1 MNPILQKLVQPFTQ
15 KLIVSK
21 AQIWHCLIQTPFY
34 AAVPIYFIFG
44 AFFAP
49 DHYFSIEI
57 FKVFYEMLLVVLYIA
72 LIYFIFVFLPTYFVQ
87 LLLRKYQV
95 LHFFSIMAYA
105 LLFTVVVPSLI
116 IIFNTAQINIV
127 PFRFFAILCFFS
139 LTFAVT
145 NWILLVRTA
154 NKSKT
159 CSKLKFP
166 N

>member
-1 MNPILQKLVQPFTQ
+1 MNPILQKLAQPFTQ
-15 KLIVSK
+15 KIIVSK
-21 AQIWHCLIQTPFY
+21 TQIWHCLIQTPFY
-34 AAVPIYFIFG
+34 AGVPIYFIFV

-72 LIYFIFVFLPTYFVQ
+72 LIYFILVFLPTYFVQ

-105 LLFTVVVPSLI
+105 LLFTMIVPSLI
-116 IIFNTAQINIV
+116 IILNTAQINIV
-127 PFRFFAILCFFS
+127 PFRFFVILFFFS

-145 NWILLVRTA
+145 NWMLLVRTA

>member
-1 MNPILQKLVQPFTQ
+1 MKPILQKLAQPFTQ

-21 AQIWHCLIQTPFY
+21 AQIWHCLVQTPFY
-34 AAVPIYFIFG
+34 AGVPIYFIFV

-57 FKVFYEMLLVVLYIA
+57 FKVFYEMFMVVLYIT
-72 LIYFIFVFLPTYFVQ
+72 LIYFILVFLPSYFVQ

-95 LHFFSIMAYA
+95 LYFFSIMAYA

-116 IIFNTAQINIV
+116 IILNTAQINIIS
-127 PFRFFAILCFFS
+127 FRFFLIFCYFS
-139 LTFAVT
+139 LTFAIT
-145 NWILLVRTA
+145 NWILLLRSIHKAQT
-154 NKSKT
+154 S
-159 CSKLKFP
+159 SKLKFP

>member
-1 MNPILQKLVQPFTQ
+1 MKAKLLKLAQPFTQ
-15 KLIVSK
+15 KLIVNK
-21 AQIWHCLIQTPFY
+21 AQIWRCLVQTPFY
-34 AAVPIYFIFG
+34 ASIPIYFIFV

-49 DHYFSIEI
+49 DNYFSIEI
-57 FKVFYEMLLVVLYIA
+57 FKVFYEMLLVILYIA
-72 LIYFIFVFLPTYFVQ
+72 VIYFILVFFPTY
-87 LLLRKYQV
+87 LAQV
-95 LHFFSIMAYA
+95 LLKKYNVLNFFSIMAYA

-116 IIFNTAQINIV
+116 IILNTAQINII
-127 PFRFFAILCFFS
+127 PLRFFVLLCFFS
-139 LTFAVT
+139 LTFALT